1 MAVVHLSHSELIAMW
16 ADAGAV
22 AEPAVPGEP
31 LVLLV
36 DANGLADDEVS
47 VPPRWPA
54 VVVAWDPAGSAR
66 RPAWADLVVT
76 SQDHLDDVVRQV
88 HDTPIASTALV
99 QLLRGAEGRSS
110 EDGLLL
116 ESAVYSTLQAG
127 PEFARWRSAH
137 NPAHSGEITRVRDG
151 APPVIGVREG
161 ADLVVR
167 LHRPHVHNALDCAMR
182 DALIELL
189 SLARFDDS
197 IQSVTLMGDGPSYS
211 AGGDLNEFGSFS
223 DVASAHLVRTTA
235 ALGPLLMS
243 LGDRLVVRLHGACLG
258 SGIEVPAFASRVV
271 ATPDASIGL
280 PELRLGLIPGAG
292 GTWSLPQRIGR
303 HRTAWLALTGRR
315 IDGATAH
322 AWGVVDELV

>member
-36 DANGLADDEVS
+36 DADGLADDEAS

-54 VVVAWDPAGSAR
+54 VVVAWDPAGSER

-76 SQDHLDDVVRQV
+76 CQGHLDDVVRQV

-137 NPAHSGEITRVRDG
+137 NPAHSGEITRVGDG
-151 APPVIGVREG
+151 APPVIGVRKG

-189 SLARFDDS
+189 SMARFDES

-211 AGGDLNEFGSFS
+211 AGGDLNEFGTFS

-235 ALGPLLMS
+235 ALGPLLTS
-243 LGDRLVVRLHGACLG
+243 LGDRLVVRLHGTCLG
-258 SGIEVPAFASRVV
+258 SGIEVPAFASRVI
-271 ATPDASIGL
+271 ALPDVSIGL

-322 AWGVVDELV
+322 AWGLVDALV